1 MFKAYKLYIEA
12 IHFEF
17 EQEKIYHEVFCIKG
31 FVKYIPRAVVIYNNY
46 NKYLFIINY
55 IFFIPLWALWA
66 IFINPCFLLL
76 AAVKWGLSVIKVN
89 KIEMPL
95 NLYLSLSDIKFF
107 SYIDKSENDYPDA
120 VLNFSFHNAQS
131 KFNTTLSVINFFQIT
146 DYVKMIK
153 ALIIAFFTPFIL
165 LFSSKRYLMLFSYS
179 AFYWYWT
186 YFTLKDKKFNSI
198 WISNHYDRW
207 LKLIDFL
214 PNVNRKVMVQHGQM
228 EYVAIDTGKIYF
240 PEFTKKIKN
249 VSIVFLIDENSKRFF
264 IDMMDQNV
272 DVSFKLLKSKLD
284 VISWPK
290 SFQSKFKIL
299 ILGHQNDFN
308 FHQELIN
315 KLNKSENYD
324 LAYKTHPQQ
333 SVEMKLL
340 NTWLVSNSNEL
351 PKSDIVISYGSSLDT
366 EIKQLLPSTIIL
378 NYAFND
384 KFKTEDAIY
393 SIESQ
398 LKNYA

>member
-17 EQEKIYHEVFCIKG
+17 EQEKIYHEVFSIKG

-198 WISNHYDRW
+198 WILNHYDRW

-340 NTWLVSNSNEL
+340 NTWLVSNSSEL